1 MPIYEFACP
10 RCRVI
15 FNFLSKKVNP
25 EASPACPKCGGRRLS
40 KQVSQF
46 ALGKP
51 GRGDGD
57 DGPPAAAM
65 PDPDDPRVEKVMGE
79 LEREAMS
86 LDESNPKHMARLL
99 RKMQTI
105 LPADAVSKEFDQ
117 AIRRLE
123 AGEDPDKI
131 EEDMGPALD
140 EFMGTGDSAG
150 GGGGGGY
157 SRDPGL
163 YDFQ

>member
-15 FNFLSKKVNP
+15 FSFLSKKLNP

-40 KQVSQF
+40 KQMSRF
-46 ALGKP
+46 ALGKQS
-51 GRGDGD
+51 GAENGESS
-57 DGPPAAAM
+57 PALGAAHF
-65 PDPDDPRVEKVMGE
+65 DDPRVEKAMGE
-79 LEREAMS
+79 LEREARV
-86 LDESNPKHMARLL
+86 LDETNPKHMARLL
-99 RKMQTI
+99 RKMQSI
-105 LPADAVSKEFDQ
+105 LPPAAVSKEFDQ

-123 AGEDPDKI
+123 AGEDPDTI
-131 EEDMGPALD
+131 EADMGPALD
-140 EFMGTGDSAG
+140 DFMGPGDTVGAG
-150 GGGGGGY
+150 GDY

>member
-15 FNFLSKKVNP
+15 FSFLSRKVNP
-25 EASPACPKCGGRRLS
+25 SAVPACPKCGGRRLARQMS
-40 KQVSQF
+40 SF
-46 ALGKP
+46 ALGRRE
-51 GRGDGD
+51 GEEQGAERAGAGL
-57 DGPPAAAM
+57 
-65 PDPDDPRVEKVMGE
+65 DPFRDPRVEKAMGE
-79 LEREAMS
+79 LEREAS
-86 LDESNPKHMARLL
+86 ALDESNPKHMARLL
-99 RKMQTI
+99 RKMQSI
-105 LPADAVSKEFDQ
+105 LPPAAVSKDFDR

-140 EFMGTGDSAG
+140 DFMGGADGLRRDGDF
-150 GGGGGGY
+150 

-163 YDFQ
+163 YDFE